1 MRRRATGGGP
11 SERWNPPPPSPWA
24 AEAAVE
30 LVPMAGGEAPATRSS
45 VEVPVGAAE
54 VPAST
59 TVAPPEHSRKRKWGF
74 SDLR

>member
-1 MRRRATGGGP
+1 
-11 SERWNPPPPSPWA
+11 
-24 AEAAVE
+24 VE